1 MRNEGS
7 GTRNEGSAWIF
18 PSSFEEGCRRRR
30 RGGVAARRTV
40 DHPVAL
46 RAPPLLFQGGEKD
59 RRGAGG
65 ARALAEGLAMRAAGR
80 AMRAAPGFSPPL
92 SRRGAAEGGGVVSP
106 REGRSTTPS
115 RCARHPSFSKEGKKT
130 AGARG
135 ARERWLKDSQ

>member
-30 RGGVAARRTV
+30 RGGVAARRAV

-59 RRGAGG
+59 RRGAGS

-80 AMRAAPGFSPPL
+80 AMRAAHGFSAARL
-92 SRRGAAEGGGVVSP
+92 RGKAAGG
-106 REGRSTTPS
+106 
-115 RCARHPSFSKEGKKT
+115 
-130 AGARG
+130 
-135 ARERWLKDSQ
+135 RWV

>member
-7 GTRNEGSAWIF
+7 TWIF

-30 RGGVAARRTV
+30 RGGVAARRMV

-46 RAPPLLFQGGEKD
+46 RAPPLLVQGGEKD
-59 RRGAGG
+59 RRGARR
-65 ARALAEGLAMRAAGR
+65 ARALAEGC

-92 SRRGAAEGGGVVSP
+92 SRRGAAGGGGVESP
-106 REGRSTTPS
+106 REGWSTTPS
-115 RCARHPSFSKEGKKT
+115 RCARHPSLSKEGKKT

-135 ARERWLKDSQ
+135 ARERWLKDAQ